1 MDQTDYADLR
11 GITVTVA
18 AGVATVVLNCDSG
31 DGKRQLVQHEDLGRI
46 WRRLDADDAVKSVLV
61 TGVGDKEF
69 YLSGK
74 PPGSAAASWEG
85 TLWMEREVQALVYE
99 MISFNKPV
107 VSAINGAASGAGMAV
122 ALLADISI
130 MAEDALFWDP
140 HIMLGIS
147 AGDGPGALWPLFT
160 GMAKAKLY
168 LLTSDALDG
177 READRIGLVSR
188 AVPRPELMRVARDY
202 AERLSKSP
210 PVALRFTKRGLNQWF
225 KAAGLVSQDYSFAL
239 EALSFYSG
247 EKKGA
252 PHTDW
257 PPRKVP

>member
-1 MDQTDYADLR
+1 MDYKDFT
-11 GITVTVA
+11 GISVVVDQA
-18 AGVATVVLNCDSG
+18 VATITLLCGSE
-31 DGKRQLVQHEDLGRI
+31 DGQRQLLQHEDLSRI
-46 WRRLDADDAVKSVLV
+46 WRRLDADPDVKSVLI
-61 TGVGDKEF
+61 TGTGDKEF

-74 PPGSAAASWEG
+74 PPGSAEANWKG
-85 TLWMEREVQALVYE
+85 TLWLEREVQSLVYE
-99 MISFNKPV
+99 MINFNKPV
-107 VSAINGAASGAGMAV
+107 VSAINGTASGAGMAV
-122 ALLADISI
+122 AIMADISVI
-130 MAEDALFWDP
+130 AEDAILFDP

-168 LLTSDALDG
+168 LMTSDALDG

-188 AVPRPELMRVARDY
+188 AVPCAELMQVAQDY
-202 AERLSKSP
+202 ARRFAGSP
-210 PVALRFTKRGLNQWF
+210 EVAMRFTKRGLNQWY

-239 EALSFYSG
+239 EALSFFSG
-247 EKKGA
+247 EKQGA

>member
-1 MDQTDYADLR
+1 MDYSDLR
-11 GITVTVA
+11 GISVAVADDIATVTLRC
-18 AGVATVVLNCDSG
+18 GSD
-31 DGKRQLVQHEDLGRI
+31 DGQRQMLQHEEVSRV
-46 WRRLDADDAVKSVLV
+46 WRRLDADAAVKSMLV
-61 TGVGDKEF
+61 TGEGDKEF

-74 PPGSAAASWEG
+74 PPGSAAGSWEG
-85 TLWMEREVQALVYE
+85 TLWLEREVQSLVYE
-99 MISFNKPV
+99 MINFNKPV
-107 VSAINGAASGAGMAV
+107 VSAINGTASGAGMAV
-122 ALLADISI
+122 AIMADISI
-130 MAEDALFWDP
+130 MAEDALFFDP

-188 AVPRPELMRVARDY
+188 AVPRAELMPVAQDY
-202 AERLSKSP
+202 ARRLARAPST
-210 PVALRFTKRGLNQWF
+210 AMRFTKRGLNQWF
-225 KAAGLVSQDYSFAL
+225 KAAGIVSQDYSFAL

-257 PPRKVP
+257 PPRTVP